1 MSFCYFN
8 LAWISKFNHERK
20 NKKKDSGRKS
30 KKKRSCKWPI
40 CGEFSIVPVV
50 YNPRNS
56 WSSDTYIFSS
66 LVFGFHRYVFEFENI
81 VLEARNVSWLWVTRK
96 KINIYRIKGK
106 LFIQKRAKN
115 KPLFKTY
122 SKMKSVHIKVH
133 VVRTTLPFEEWISDT
148 FHKQLSSLVF
158 TTLQFRKAKM
168 PTFNLCHVAIAFEFL
183 TSDIEYCS
191 WSKVKSPSIL
201 LNAS

>member
-1 MSFCYFN
+1 MYH
-8 LAWISKFNHERK
+8 A
-20 NKKKDSGRKS
+20 
-30 KKKRSCKWPI
+30 
-40 CGEFSIVPVV
+40 CG
-50 YNPRNS
+50 
-56 WSSDTYIFSS
+56 
-66 LVFGFHRYVFEFENI
+66 
-81 VLEARNVSWLWVTRK
+81 
-96 KINIYRIKGK
+96 KGK

-148 FHKQLSSLVF
+148 LHKQLSSLVF

-183 TSDIEYCS
+183 TSGNEYCS

-201 LNAS
+201 LNASLIVFYYYFKEAGKLTDTNRTKRPFRAVYFSCVHFLKSSLPLCDSIRIAGFQCHAIQNRSK

>member
-1 MSFCYFN
+1 M
-8 LAWISKFNHERK
+8 KGK
-20 NKKKDSGRKS
+20 TKKKILVVNV
-30 KKKRSCKWPI
+30 KRSDRAN
-40 CGEFSIVPVV
+40 GLFAASLASVPVV
-50 YNPRNS
+50 YNLRNS

-66 LVFGFHRYVFEFENI
+66 LVFGF
-81 VLEARNVSWLWVTRK
+81 
-96 KINIYRIKGK
+96 YRIKGK

-133 VVRTTLPFEEWISDT
+133 VVRTTLRFEEWISDT
-148 FHKQLSSLVF
+148 LHKQLSSLVF

-168 PTFNLCHVAIAFEFL
+168 PTFSLCHVAIAFEFF

>member
-1 MSFCYFN
+1 M
-8 LAWISKFNHERK
+8 KGK
-20 NKKKDSGRKS
+20 TKKKILVVKV
-30 KKKRSCKWPI
+30 KRSD
-40 CGEFSIVPVV
+40 GANGLFAASLASVPVV

-66 LVFGFHRYVFEFENI
+66 LVFGFHRYVFEFKNI

-148 FHKQLSSLVF
+148 LYKQLSSLVF

-168 PTFNLCHVAIAFEFL
+168 PTFNLCHVTIAFEFL

-201 LNAS
+201 FNAS